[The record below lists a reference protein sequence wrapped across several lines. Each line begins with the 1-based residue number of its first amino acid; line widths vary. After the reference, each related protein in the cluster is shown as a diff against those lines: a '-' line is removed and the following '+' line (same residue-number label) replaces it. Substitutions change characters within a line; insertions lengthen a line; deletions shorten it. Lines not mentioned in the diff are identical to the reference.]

1 MQSEVRISA
10 VPSNNGS
17 HPNNGSGPNNG
28 GSRPN
33 NGGSGRIVKLIKR
46 TLEDLRISAAAA
58 GFALRHGKGNG
69 FFKTFFFRKA
79 IEIQHISPFRR
90 IFGRPI
96 TTAELQLPYFGNAR
110 LVFDFTDPFQ
120 MAICEEFV
128 KYNIYDLD
136 LIRFEPDEIID
147 GGAYRGYFTFLAR
160 RRFHSSR
167 LTCVEPHPG
176 NFKEL
181 KSSLESNKIGDF
193 TLYNNAL
200 SKSRSH
206 IQLEIWGSNT
216 ARFGEKSPSGE
227 YIEIATLDLTD
238 LLKAVPAGKSLLL
251 KVDIEG
257 SELDFFPQC
266 IDLLPAK
273 CAVFLETHDGWTS
286 LNNIKDRFE
295 SAGFKFSVLRDRDLY
310 IDSLAVRE

>member
-1 MQSEVRISA
+1 MQPEVSISS
-10 VPSNNGS
+10 VPSDNG
-17 HPNNGSGPNNG
+17 
-28 GSRPN
+28 R
-33 NGGSGRIVKLIKR
+33 SGRMVKLIKR
-46 TLEDLRISAAAA
+46 TLEDIRISLAAA
-58 GFALRHGKGNG
+58 GFALRHAKGNG

-79 IEIQHISPFRR
+79 IEIEHISPFRR

-96 TTAELQLPYFGNAR
+96 TKAELQLPYFGNAR

-136 LIRFEPDEIID
+136 LIGFQPDEIID

-160 RRFHSSR
+160 KRFPSSR
-167 LTCVEPHPG
+167 LICVEPHPG
-176 NFKEL
+176 NFTEL
-181 KSSLESNKIGDF
+181 KNSLESNRVTDF

-200 SKSRSH
+200 SKSLSH

-216 ARFGEKSPSGE
+216 ATFGKKPPAGE

-238 LLKAVPAGKSLLL
+238 LIKAVRAGKSLLL

-266 IDLLPAK
+266 IELLPAK
-273 CAVFLETHDGWTS
+273 CAVFLETHDGWNS
-286 LNNIKDRFE
+286 LKGIKEAFE
-295 SAGFKFSVLRDRDLY
+295 KAGFKFTVLRDRDLY
-310 IDSLAVRE
+310 VDSLAIRE